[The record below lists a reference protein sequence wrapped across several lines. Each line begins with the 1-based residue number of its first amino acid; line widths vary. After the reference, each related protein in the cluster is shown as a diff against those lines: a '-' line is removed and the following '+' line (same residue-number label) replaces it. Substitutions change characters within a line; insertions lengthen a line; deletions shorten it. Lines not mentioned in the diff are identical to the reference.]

1 MSFEDKYNKYK
12 KKYLELKRFLQLG
25 GTLVVGNTIYSI
37 GKLGV
42 IDIDKGNRYHYT
54 SSKRKGDV
62 LKLKEG
68 EEWIKEDLTMGAR
81 LKDTIISIELLGTI
95 TSIKGD
101 EVKYLTPE
109 IQNKPAKIKTTQ
121 THKENKEWVVIPKVS
136 SEPLVS
142 TQPVESSTTE
152 SSLKLPIDNINR

>member
-54 SSKRKGDV
+54 SSKRN
-62 LKLKEG
+62 
-68 EEWIKEDLTMGAR
+68 
-81 LKDTIISIELLGTI
+81 
-95 TSIKGD
+95 
-101 EVKYLTPE
+101 
-109 IQNKPAKIKTTQ
+109 Q
-121 THKENKEWVVIPKVS
+121 
-136 SEPLVS
+136 
-142 TQPVESSTTE
+142 
-152 SSLKLPIDNINR
+152 